1 METRNAKEV
10 LDRMTFE
17 EVVKMLNSHIDN
29 DNQISNYTKLH
40 EIDDEGW
47 WKELSDYYGTY
58 YLINDLLS
66 DRSNFEKHDDYFY
79 YDGDERA
86 FYSFSCKEQI
96 IDFIGEPNLIE
107 VVKIMG
113 ITNNEQ
119 PHK

>member
-66 DRSNFEKHDDYFY
+66 DRSDFEKQDDYFY
-79 YDGDERA
+79 YDDNTCA
-86 FYSFSCKEQI
+86 FYSFSSKEEI
-96 IDFIGEPNLIE
+96 VDFIGVDNLLEMIE
-107 VVKIMG
+107 LG
-113 ITNNEQ
+113 EHCQ
-119 PHK
+119 